1 MRKQFPSE
9 KCTLFFLS
17 VIIFCLTAC
26 SSFPFSAT
34 ASTPT
39 PTPHVTKFVLDTVD
53 SCSLVTA
60 AQIEQ
65 IIKVSVTVQE
75 PDKINGRYF
84 VNSCN
89 YNPQSGTGGVGIDLN
104 VGKDV
109 ASVKSNF
116 NHYLAENSW
125 MSPKPI
131 SGLGDQAFMEQKPF
145 PIVDVLK
152 DNALLTVSI
161 LHKMDEA
168 TWKNEEIQIARIAVQ
183 SL

>member
-1 MRKQFPSE
+1 MRKQFLSE
-9 KCTLFFLS
+9 KCAPLFLATLFL
-17 VIIFCLTAC
+17 CLTAC
-26 SSFPFSAT
+26 SSTPFTTT

-39 PTPHVTKFVLDTVD
+39 PTPHIAKHILDTVD

-89 YNPQSGTGGVGIDLN
+89 YNPQAGTGGVGIDLN

-109 ASVKSNF
+109 ASMKSNF

-152 DNALLTVSI
+152 DNALLTVSV